1 MVTTAQSISQIR
13 FRRRARARKAAAQK
27 RRRSLISSIIIY
39 GMVAWMALS
48 YLEVI
53 CHNTAAL
60 DGKPHVYSKYNYMF
74 VLDKAFGTNL
84 FGSISHN

>member
-27 RRRSLISSIIIY
+27 KIRSFISSVIIY

-48 YLEVI
+48 YLEVV
-53 CHNTAAL
+53 CHNKDAL
-60 DGKPHVYSKYNYMF
+60 DGEPHVYSKYNYMF

-84 FGSISHN
+84 FESIPHN